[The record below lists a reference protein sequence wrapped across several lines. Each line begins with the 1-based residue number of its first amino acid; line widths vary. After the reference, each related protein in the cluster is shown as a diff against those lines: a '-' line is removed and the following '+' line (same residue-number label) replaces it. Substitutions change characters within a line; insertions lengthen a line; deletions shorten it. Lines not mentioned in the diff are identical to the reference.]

1 MNGAG
6 MAPSSPVPR
15 SALIACA
22 DLVKERGALLSHALS
37 RVEVHSSRPG
47 LPVPPA
53 GLAGLRLNP
62 LVETPLRLVFVPWL
76 DQFDQRQQLP
86 LRQAHPPRRYTG
98 RHIEAG
104 DKRPDAP
111 VVILAGPVK
120 SLVPPPPVGIVAQ
133 DIRKQT
139 WRQIHGQLSAVPH
152 GVALG
157 LNPCHQVSC
166 PMR

>member
-22 DLVKERGALLSHALS
+22 HLVKERGALLSHALS
-37 RVEVHSSRPG
+37 SIEVHSGRPG
-47 LPVPPA
+47 FPVPP
-53 GLAGLRLNP
+53 
-62 LVETPLRLVFVPWL
+62 
-76 DQFDQRQQLP
+76 
-86 LRQAHPPRRYTG
+86 
-98 RHIEAG
+98 
-104 DKRPDAP
+104 
-111 VVILAGPVK
+111 VVIPAGPVK
-120 SLVPPPPVGIVAQ
+120 SLVSRPPVGIVAQ

>member
-22 DLVKERGALLSHALS
+22 HLVKERGALLSHALS
-37 RVEVHSSRPG
+37 SVEVHSGRPG

-76 DQFDQRQQLP
+76 DPFDQRPNVPLP
-86 LRQAHPPRRYTG
+86 QPRPPRRSAS

-111 VVILAGPVK
+111 VVILAGRVKPVV
-120 SLVPPPPVGIVAQ
+120 SPPPVGIVAQ
-133 DIRKQT
+133 
-139 WRQIHGQLSAVPH
+139 
-152 GVALG
+152 
-157 LNPCHQVSC
+157 
-166 PMR
+166 

>member
-22 DLVKERGALLSHALS
+22 HLVKERGALLSHALS
-37 RVEVHSSRPG
+37 SIEVHSGRPG

-86 LRQAHPPRRYTG
+86 LRQAHPPRRYAG

-120 SLVPPPPVGIVAQ
+120 SLVSRPPVGIVAQ
-133 DIRKQT
+133 DIRK
-139 WRQIHGQLSAVPH
+139 
-152 GVALG
+152 
-157 LNPCHQVSC
+157 
-166 PMR
+166 